1 MTKPDTDVRRW
12 LNRPARPTAGVVLA
26 AAVLLAALVATTLID
41 LFTAPLP
48 PVQYGPFDSPQALTC
63 AMAIMA
69 LFFAFGIRAARGL
82 SPKALIFA
90 LLLLSA
96 AGPVGWGLAF
106 LDSQGPDVI
115 NSGDSTG
122 AFVAMILLVV
132 APLLTFVGVVAGL
145 AEIIRHSIDT
155 PERTTLPGDRSR
167 DHTDA
172 WHPNWDARPNA
183 RLHRSSATTLTRSPD
198 DRHSGPIAGG

>member
-1 MTKPDTDVRRW
+1 MTRLDTSVRRW

-26 AAVLLAALVATTLID
+26 AAALLAALVATALID

-48 PVQYGPFDSPQALTC
+48 PVQYGPFDSPHALTC
-63 AMAIMA
+63 AMALMA
-69 LFFAFGIRAARGL
+69 LFFAFGIRAGRGL

-90 LLLLSA
+90 LLFLSA

-115 NSGDSTG
+115 NSGGSTG

-132 APLLTFVGVVAGL
+132 APLLTLVGVVAGL

-172 WHPNWDARPNA
+172 WHPN
-183 RLHRSSATTLTRSPD
+183 
-198 DRHSGPIAGG
+198 